1 MSSSCKICQDYG
13 HSSSSCKDLYSD
25 LNEGFY
31 SGGGSGDGH
40 GHYEEEDERLCIE
53 TTSGNLDAQCCNQT
67 QGSKAGH

>member
-13 HSSSSCKDLYSD
+13 HSSSSCKELYSD

-31 SGGGSGDGH
+31 SGGGSGGGGH
-40 GHYEEEDERLCIE
+40 HEEEDERLCMQ
-53 TTSGNLDAQCCNQT
+53 TTSGNLDAQSCNQT